1 MVVSTMVY
9 AIITYDVDVSRVNKV
24 KKFLRLYLQWVQ
36 NSVLEGELTKAE
48 LLEVK
53 VGIKD
58 MVEEDVDSIF
68 IYTTK
73 DKKYLNK
80 EIIGIEKAPT
90 EQII

>member
-1 MVVSTMVY
+1 MVY
-9 AIITYDVDVSRVNKV
+9 AVITYDVDVSRVNKV
-24 KKFLRLYLQWVQ
+24 KKFLRLYLQWIQ

-53 VGIKD
+53 VGIRD
-58 MVEEDVDSIF
+58 IIEEDVDSIF
-68 IYTTK
+68 IFTTK

-90 EQII
+90 DQII

>member
-1 MVVSTMVY
+1 MVY

>member
-1 MVVSTMVY
+1 MY
-9 AIITYDVDVSRVNKV
+9 AVITYDVDVSRVNKV
-24 KKFLRLYLQWVQ
+24 KKYLRMYLKWVQ

-53 VGIKD
+53 LGIRD
-58 MVEEDVDSIF
+58 IIEEDVDSIF
-68 IYTTK
+68 IYTAK
-73 DKKYLNK
+73 DQKYLDK

>member
-1 MVVSTMVY
+1 MVY
-9 AIITYDVDVSRVNKV
+9 AVITYDVDVSRVNKV
-24 KKFLRLYLQWVQ
+24 KKYLRQYLKWVQ

-53 VGIKD
+53 LGIKD
-58 MVEEDVDSIF
+58 LVEEDVDSVF

-80 EIIGIEKAPT
+80 EIIGIEKAPID
-90 EQII
+90 QII